1 MGFETILVSKSSET
15 HVATLTLN
23 RPDRLNTI
31 TPQMIEEIDRALIDL
46 ERDDEVRVLVIAGA
60 GEKAFSA
67 GADVTAFGDVSKS
80 HKVWMLSKRTS
91 AVFTRLANFP
101 KPTIAAIDGYAF
113 GGGCELA
120 LACDFRIASRRT
132 KIGQTEVSLG
142 LIPGAGGTQR
152 LVRLIGLAKAK
163 ELVLLG
169 ARLTADEAHAIGLVT
184 KSVENEAFQATV
196 REFSEKLAKG
206 PPVALRLAKYLVNR
220 AMDMPLDSAL
230 EAEAAAFGLVTS
242 TEDIFEGIQAFMEKR
257 EPKFKGE

>member
-1 MGFETILVSKSSET
+1 
-15 HVATLTLN
+15 
-23 RPDRLNTI
+23 
-31 TPQMIEEIDRALIDL
+31 
-46 ERDDEVRVLVIAGA
+46 
-60 GEKAFSA
+60 
-67 GADVTAFGDVSKS
+67 
-80 HKVWMLSKRTS
+80 
-91 AVFTRLANFP
+91 
-101 KPTIAAIDGYAF
+101 
-113 GGGCELA
+113 
-120 LACDFRIASRRT
+120 
-132 KIGQTEVSLG
+132 VSLG

-206 PPVALRLAKYLVNR
+206 PPIALRLAKYLVNR

>member
-1 MGFETILVSKSSET
+1 VNG
-15 HVATLTLN
+15 
-23 RPDRLNTI
+23 
-31 TPQMIEEIDRALIDL
+31 
-46 ERDDEVRVLVIAGA
+46 G
-60 GEKAFSA
+60 KAA
-67 GADVTAFGDVSKS
+67 PRGQ
-80 HKVWMLSKRTS
+80 
-91 AVFTRLANFP
+91 
-101 KPTIAAIDGYAF
+101 
-113 GGGCELA
+113 
-120 LACDFRIASRRT
+120 IASNRA

-169 ARLTADEAHAIGLVT
+169 SRLTADEAHAIGLVT
-184 KSVENEAFQATV
+184 KAVDNEVFQATV
-196 REFSEKLAKG
+196 REFAEKIAKG
-206 PPVALRLAKYLVNR
+206 PPIALRLAKYLVNR